1 MYECVYT
8 KRSKNTNEILPN
20 HSRQLSPL
28 QILPRRIGRSPK
40 AQKLT
45 REAGGKIVRPT
56 FRLLR
61 SGILG
66 RCGRVPSSVFRICLL
81 WDNWIH
87 NQPTVKPVGYV
98 SLGRPRPLCGRG
110 PC

>member
-28 QILPRRIGRSPK
+28 QILPRRTRRSPK
-40 AQKLT
+40 ARKLT

-61 SGILG
+61 CYGG
-66 RCGRVPSSVFRICLL
+66 E
-81 WDNWIH
+81 
-87 NQPTVKPVGYV
+87 TTKE
-98 SLGRPRPLCGRG
+98 PRPASKTTHAARQ
-110 PC
+110 PPYSFAIAKSTINFSFDNFN